1 MKAHARYLLP
11 WVAVLVAVPGASHAD
26 SPAPEARGVVVEE
39 VAAGS
44 TLEKAGMRVGDV
56 LLSWQRPDRPGAPDG
71 AQGRA
76 SPDSARG
83 RIESPFDWKWLEV
96 EQAPRGTV
104 LVAGDRGG
112 ARMLFSVA
120 PGWWQSKVRPR
131 LSASASAHFLRGRKA
146 ITDGDSEAGLAAWA
160 RASEI
165 AGEEGDWRS
174 RCWLLLRGAEERSR
188 PGATE
193 AALEAFA
200 AALAAARDSLSRTAV
215 LDRLGDDQTRR
226 NDFDG
231 AAVSYGSALEIR
243 LAVSPASLSAAASY
257 RNLGVV
263 AWSRDRLQEAEEH
276 HRRSLEIRDRLA
288 PGSLAV
294 ASSLNNLGIVAFRRG
309 KLKTAA
315 DSHGRALALRERLAP
330 DSPEVA
336 GSLVN
341 LGNAV
346 IRGGE
351 LPAASTYLT
360 RALGIYQRRPSDHPR
375 ELVAVLNSLGV
386 VAQRRGE
393 LEQATDYYRQALD
406 LQAQR
411 APGTYMH
418 AGLLNNLG
426 VVAHLLGEPDLAADY
441 QSRAL
446 EIQEKVAPGSLYV
459 AESLTYLAVIATERG
474 DTVEAAR
481 RYSTA
486 LEIRQRLAPSS
497 LAVAETL
504 NQLALLTSQRG
515 DTEGADRHLQ
525 AALAIQQR
533 LAPISVHIAATFDN
547 LGRVAHQRGDPEG
560 AAEHFARALEIWRK
574 LAPRSSF
581 EAGTLYALGKVH
593 EDAGRPEAAAGAFDR
608 AIDAL
613 EAQIVKL
620 GGSQGRGGSFRARH
634 SDYYR
639 DAVRLHVDLGR
650 PEQAFQ
656 VMERSRGQGFLAL
669 VAERD
674 LVFAADVPED
684 LERARRQLAI
694 EHDRIQNQ
702 LTAFDVASDP
712 QRFEELS
719 AGLRSLFERRD
730 VLAEEI
736 REASPRL
743 GAIRYPRALDLA
755 GARQALDRGTVM
767 LAYSVGR
774 ERTELFVVTGEGGLV
789 GVESLE
795 IGAPELER
803 QVRRMRRLVAE
814 AIPGSELG
822 GGRLADL
829 EELAHRLYRQLMQP
843 AEAAIEEGERILILP
858 DGPLHLLPFSGLV
871 RDPGTPDRGHRR
883 QYVIEWRPLHLALSA
898 TVYAQLAK
906 NRRPAAGAPRVAA
919 FGDPVYTAGLGP
931 APAGEVAGARLRS
944 AVRGDLFDW
953 GPLPHTR
960 REIQQIAALFENTD
974 AYLGA
979 EATEERAKSLA
990 AGTRIVHFATHSHL
1004 DDRFP
1009 LNSALV
1015 LTVPE
1020 GLPRDRDN
1028 GLLQAW
1034 EIFERVRLDADLVV
1048 LSACQSALGEEQAG
1062 EGLLGLSRAFQYA
1075 GARTV
1080 AATLW
1085 SVADQTTPELMHRF
1099 YRYLKSGKPTDE
1111 AMQAAQVELIRGP
1124 VEVVDRHGRRRQLDA
1139 SAPFYWAAFQIFGDW
1154 R

>member
-1 MKAHARYLLP
+1 MKALVLSLLSLYT
-11 WVAVLVAVPGASHAD
+11 VSGASRATEP
-26 SPAPEARGVVVEE
+26 PAPEAHGVVVEE

-44 TLEKAGMRVGDV
+44 ALEKAGIRAGDV
-56 LLSWQRPDRPGAPDG
+56 LLSWQRRPNPPRAPDGAQDRGAPDG
-71 AQGRA
+71 A
-76 SPDSARG
+76 RG
-83 RIESPFDWKWLEV
+83 RIASPFDWSWLEV
-96 EQAPRGTV
+96 EQAPRGAV
-104 LVAGDRGG
+104 LVEVDRGG
-112 ARMLFSVA
+112 DRSQLSVA
-120 PGWWQSKVRPR
+120 PGWWQSRVRPR
-131 LSASASAHFLRGRKA
+131 LPAAVSELYLRGRKVIA
-146 ITDGDSEAGLAAWA
+146 GGDFEAGLAAWT
-160 RASEI
+160 RAAEI
-165 AGEEGDWRS
+165 AEEDGDWRS
-174 RCWLLLRGAEERSR
+174 RCWLLLRGADERSR
-188 PGATE
+188 IGATE
-193 AALEAFA
+193 AALEAFD
-200 AALAAARDSLSRTAV
+200 AALAAARDPLSRTVV
-215 LDRLGDDQTRR
+215 LDRLGDNQIRR

-231 AAVSYGSALEIR
+231 AAASYRSALEIR
-243 LAVSPASLSAAASY
+243 LAVRPVSLSAAVSY

-263 AWSRDRLQEAEEH
+263 AWSRDRLQEAEEY

-294 ASSLNNLGIVAFRRG
+294 ASSLTNLGIVAFRRG
-309 KLKTAA
+309 DLQTAVGF
-315 DSHGRALALRERLAP
+315 HRRALALRERLAP

-346 IRGGE
+346 GRGGD
-351 LPAASTYLT
+351 LSTASTYFT
-360 RALGIYQRRPSDHPR
+360 RALGIYRRHPSGHFR
-375 ELVAVLNSLGV
+375 ALVSVLNSLGV
-386 VAQRRGE
+386 MAQRRGE
-393 LEQATDYYRQALD
+393 LEQATDFYRRALD
-406 LQAQR
+406 LQVQR

-426 VVAHLLGEPDLAADY
+426 SVAHLLGESDLAADY
-441 QSRAL
+441 QSQAL

-459 AESLTYLAVIATERG
+459 AESLTYLAMIAAERG
-474 DTVEAAR
+474 DTVEAER

-486 LEIRQRLAPSS
+486 LEIRRRLAPSS

-504 NQLALLTSQRG
+504 NHLALLASDRG
-515 DTEGADRHLQ
+515 DTEGAGRHLQ
-525 AALAIQQR
+525 AALEIQER
-533 LAPISVHIAATFDN
+533 LAPISVHIAATLDN
-547 LGRVAHQRGDPEG
+547 LGRIAHQRGDPEG
-560 AAEHFARALEIWRK
+560 AAEQFSRALEIWQK

-581 EAGTLYALGKVH
+581 EAETLYALGKVY
-593 EDAGRPEAAAGAFDR
+593 EDSGRPLAAADTFDR

-620 GGSQGRGGSFRARH
+620 GGSQGRRGSFRARH
-634 SDYYR
+634 SDQYR
-639 DAVRLHVDLGR
+639 DAVRLHIDLGR
-650 PEQAFQ
+650 PEQAFH
-656 VMERSRGQGFLAL
+656 VMERSRGQSFLAL
-669 VAERD
+669 MAERD

-684 LERARRQLAI
+684 LEHARRQLAI

-702 LTAFDVASDP
+702 LTTLDVATAP
-712 QRFEELS
+712 ERFEALS
-719 AGLRSLFERRD
+719 ARLRSLFERRD

-743 GAIRYPRALDLA
+743 GAIRYPRALDLPR
-755 GARQALDRGTVM
+755 ARQALDRGTVM

-774 ERTELFVVTGEGGLV
+774 ERTELFVVTGERGLI

-795 IGAPELER
+795 IGALELEQ
-803 QVRRMRRLVAE
+803 QVRRLRRLLAE

-822 GGRLADL
+822 GGRLAQL
-829 EELAHRLYRQLMQP
+829 EELARRLYRRLMRP
-843 AEAAIEEGERILILP
+843 AESAIEEGERILILP
-858 DGPLHLLPFSGLV
+858 DGPLHLLPFSGLI
-871 RDPGTPDRGHRR
+871 RDPGTPEGGHRR
-883 QYVIEWRPLHLALSA
+883 QYVIEWRPLHFALSA
-898 TVYAQLAK
+898 TVYAELVR
-906 NRRPAAGAPRVAA
+906 NRRPAAEAPRVAA
-919 FGDPVYTAGLGP
+919 FGDPVYPAGLGP
-931 APAGEVAGARLRS
+931 EIADEVADARLRS
-944 AVRGDLFDW
+944 AVRRDLFDW

-960 REIQQIAALFENTD
+960 REILQIAALFENTD

-979 EATEERAKSLA
+979 AATEERAKSLA

-1015 LTVPE
+1015 LTLPE
-1020 GLPRDRDN
+1020 GFPRDRDN

-1085 SVADQTTPELMHRF
+1085 SVADQTTPELMQRF
-1099 YRYLKSGKPTDE
+1099 YRHLESGKPTDE
-1111 AMQAAQVELIRGP
+1111 AMQAAQVELIHGP
-1124 VEVVDRHGRRRQLDA
+1124 IEVVNRHGRRQEMDA